1 MLELY
6 IITHYQKDDPEFDSD
21 YTEMEILDSQGNV
34 LEQYGDSYH
43 DRSKSQVHGFITAV
57 MWLKGPEN
65 VKLTYV
71 NIADTEY

>member
-1 MLELY
+1 MFEPY
-6 IITHYQKDDPEFDSD
+6 IITHYQKDDPECECD